1 MELSERD
8 RAENQHWIDVAV
20 NASPEEI
27 IVLDRE
33 GTVLGANPAARKWL
47 GPNEHIWR
55 HPDVVASDV
64 LRETLEATVRT
75 GQPCVAEQETDGRWF
90 EWRGWAH
97 PSGFAVQRKDISERK
112 REEAGL
118 QFQLHLAQEA
128 VAQMGSNHQTLIV
141 DSERDGLTNLN
152 NRRRYDEFANS
163 SFGLSKSKRTTWA
176 VTVIDVDHFKS
187 FNDQFGHEMGDQVL
201 KRVADCLREDANGHE
216 FIARYGGEEF
226 VVVSTGMEPEMVLTR
241 AELLRR
247 RIEATQGFPRELTAS
262 LGVAFKMTQDH
273 DPATVFSRADAALY
287 VAKDSGRNRVHVH
300 PKDGR
305 AMRLDKW
312 SYRVRA
318 A

>member
-1 MELSERD
+1 MELSEREL
-8 RAENQHWIDVAV
+8 AENQRWIDLAI
-20 NASPEEI
+20 NASPEEV

-33 GTVLGANPAARKWL
+33 GTVLAANNAARKWL

-55 HPDVVASDV
+55 HPDVVASEV

-75 GQPCVAEQETDGRWF
+75 GQPCLAEHEADGRWF

-97 PSGFAVQRKDISERK
+97 PSGFAVQRREISERK

-118 QFQLHLAQEA
+118 HAQLRLAQAA
-128 VAQMGSNHQTLIV
+128 VEEMGSTHQHLIV

-163 SFGLSKSKRTTWA
+163 SFGLAKSKRTTWA
-176 VTVIDVDHFKS
+176 VTVLDVDRFKD
-187 FNDQFGHEMGDQVL
+187 FNDQFGHELGDLVL

-226 VVVSTGMEPEMVLTR
+226 VVISSGMDPETVLTR

-262 LGVAFKMTQDH
+262 FGVAFRMTQDH